1 MAEHLHR
8 PAARGIVI
16 ALKAPV
22 VLAELLEHLKDVH
35 VAAHDIGAAA
45 DLHEVVPHLVRLV
58 PDVADELFE
67 HVLHRDDAHRAA
79 VIVGDDRQVQLFRL
93 ELGEQG
99 GDPHRLVHEDAVGHE
114 VGKAGVGLLHDRL
127 EQVAHL
133 QNADDVVDGAP
144 VDGDAG
150 EVRAEHHLERLVER
164 VLDVDRDEVDA
175 RGQDLLHGDLVKVEG
190 RLHEI
195 ALLLLEHAL
204 LLDRFDDVFELL
216 LGNGGLRL
224 RALQKAQGKLL
235 DLDEEEDHGGQ
246 QLDEELEQA
255 ARLHGDRLAVLLRQ
269 RFRQDFSKDQYQDGH
284 HRCGDRRARG
294 AEDRR
299 RDHRGNRRA
308 RHVDDVVAHQ
318 DGREQAVE
326 VVHDRERPFR
336 FFVSA
341 VRVVLHADL
350 VEGRIGRLTRGEK
363 GGEAKQYHQ
372 NQV

>member
-1 MAEHLHR
+1 MSDFCTTA
-8 PAARGIVI
+8 
-16 ALKAPV
+16 
-22 VLAELLEHLKDVH
+22 
-35 VAAHDIGAAA
+35 
-45 DLHEVVPHLVRLV
+45 
-58 PDVADELFE
+58 
-67 HVLHRDDAHRAA
+67 
-79 VIVGDDRQVQLFRL
+79 
-93 ELGEQG
+93 
-99 GDPHRLVHEDAVGHE
+99 
-114 VGKAGVGLLHDRL
+114 L

-216 LGNGGLRL
+216 LGDGGLRL

-284 HRCGDRRARG
+284 HRCSDRRARG